1 LEFSVPEIPVIDL
14 SPIRSGARGLEKVAR
29 EMGAAARGTGFF
41 MVVNH
46 GIPAGLCDEVFA
58 ATRAFFALPE
68 AVKETV
74 AFERSPQYYG
84 YSRMSAE
91 QLHPDRPG
99 DFKESYN
106 MGRDL
111 AADDPDVVAGKPFH
125 GVNLWPELRPFRE
138 PLLAF
143 FAAQHA
149 LCIDLHRA
157 VAVDL
162 GAPPDFFDSRLDRTL
177 GVLRLL
183 HYPPHPGAFDDM
195 LYGAAPHTDY
205 GNITA
210 LMQGDVGGLE
220 VQGRDGRWISVA
232 PMAGAFVC
240 NIGDSLMR
248 WSNDVYVS
256 TPHRVVNASGRERYS
271 VAFFGDPNGDALIE
285 CMPQCSTP
293 ERPPKYVPVPYAEYL
308 ARRLGE
314 TYHPT
319 AHPETV

>member
-1 LEFSVPEIPVIDL
+1 MSEIPVIDL
-14 SPIRSGARGLEKVAR
+14 SPLRSGATGLEKVAR
-29 EMGAAARGTGFF
+29 EIGSAARGIGFF

-46 GIPAGLCDEVFA
+46 GIPAALCEDVFA
-58 ATRAFFALPE
+58 VTRAFFALPE
-68 AVKETV
+68 AAKEAI

-111 AADDPDVVAGKPFH
+111 APDDPDVIAKKPFH
-125 GVNLWPELRPFRE
+125 GVNLWPDLPRFRE
-138 PLLAF
+138 TMLAF
-143 FAAQHA
+143 FEAQHT
-149 LCIDLHRA
+149 LCIELHRA

-162 GAPPDFFDSRLDRTL
+162 GAPPDYFDTRLDRTL

-183 HYPPHPGAFDDM
+183 HYPPHPVVFDDV

-210 LMQGDVGGLE
+210 LMQDDVGGLE

-232 PMAGAFVC
+232 PTAGAFVC

-248 WSNDVYVS
+248 WTNDVYVS
-256 TPHRVVNASGRERYS
+256 TPHRVVNTTARERYS
-271 VAFFGDPNGDALIE
+271 IVFFGDPGGDAPIE
-285 CMPQCSTP
+285 CMPQCCTP
-293 ERPPKYVPVPYAEYL
+293 ERPAKYRPTTYAEYL
-308 ARRLGE
+308 ARPIGRDLLRRASRRDDVKRL
-314 TYHPT
+314 
-319 AHPETV
+319 